1 VEVGVNDSNVACGEK
16 RTHIAFPPTP
26 L

>member
-1 VEVGVNDSNVACGEK
+1 VEVGVNNSNVSCGEK
-16 RTHIAFPPTP
+16 RTHIAFPPNP

>member
-1 VEVGVNDSNVACGEK
+1 VEVGVNNSNVSCGEK
-16 RTHIAFPPTP
+16 RTHIAVPPTP